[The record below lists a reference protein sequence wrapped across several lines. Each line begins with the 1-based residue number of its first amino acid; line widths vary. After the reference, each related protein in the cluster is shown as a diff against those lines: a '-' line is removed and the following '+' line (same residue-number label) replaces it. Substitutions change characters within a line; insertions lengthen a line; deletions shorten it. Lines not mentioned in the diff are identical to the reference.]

1 MYDTPPERFCKT
13 GSGKKRWNVRGSMQL
28 RNCLGSEIS
37 PASRPVPCIAR
48 CLPRRSLAEPGR
60 NRRNCPNRLKKFALK
75 LRVPGI
81 GGKKFKSYL
90 KFPENECILPVLCD
104 LQS

>member
-1 MYDTPPERFCKT
+1 
-13 GSGKKRWNVRGSMQL
+13 MQPG
-28 RNCLGSEIS
+28 NCLGSEIS

-48 CLPRRSLAEPGR
+48 CR

-90 KFPENECILPVLCD
+90 KFPENECILPMLCD

>member
-1 MYDTPPERFCKT
+1 
-13 GSGKKRWNVRGSMQL
+13 MQPG
-28 RNCLGSEIS
+28 NCLGSEIS

-48 CLPRRSLAEPGR
+48 
-60 NRRNCPNRLKKFALK
+60 CPNRLKKFALK